1 MSSSTTPKQ
10 TLKQTGLGG
19 QGVAAAAVVVM
30 AGFIGSRALGLG
42 RDIAISARFGTGS
55 ELDAY
60 VAAFRIPDL
69 VFNVLAGG
77 ALSSALIP
85 TLRTYLEH
93 GEREA
98 GWAMVRAVA
107 AAALGALLVCAAL
120 AWLAAPVLVRALSPG
135 WDAERLRLTAS
146 LVRIMLVT
154 PILFGAS
161 GIATAVLQAHQRF
174 VTPAI
179 APALY
184 NAGIIAGALLLAG
197 PGGMGIFG
205 LALGVVGGALL
216 HLGVQVP
223 AVATLGQLRGGIDF
237 HHPGLRRVLL
247 LMAPRLFGLA
257 VVHLNFFVLT
267 VLASFLPEG
276 SLAALNFAWL
286 LMMLPL
292 GLFGMALST
301 AALPALA
308 ALAARGELEALG
320 VALTRGLRAIILLSL
335 PSAVGL
341 IVLREPLIRIL
352 FERGRFSEV
361 STGMVAAALVCY
373 SIGLV
378 AHASL
383 EMVTRGFYALQDT
396 RTPALVGAAA
406 LLMNIPLSIV
416 LMQPLR
422 HSGLAL
428 SISLATMVETTVL
441 YLWLRRRVPA
451 LGGRETIQVLAQST
465 SAALLMALV
474 LLVALPLASGALAG
488 VFVVRLGAL
497 LALVGAG
504 ALCYGLALWL
514 LGVPEARALSRLVA
528 ARMLPWLLRLRPAPR

>member
-1 MSSSTTPKQ
+1 M
-10 TLKQTGLGG
+10 
-19 QGVAAAAVVVM
+19 AALVVM
-30 AGFIGSRALGLG
+30 AGFVGSRALGLG
-42 RDIAISARFGTGS
+42 RDIAISARFGTGH

-60 VAAFRIPDL
+60 VAAFRVPDL

-85 TLRTYLEH
+85 TLRAYLEH
-93 GEREA
+93 DEREA

-107 AAALGALLVCAAL
+107 AAVLGALLVCAAL
-120 AWLAAPVLVRALSPG
+120 AWLAAPVLVRVLSPG

-146 LVRIMLVT
+146 LVRLMLVT

-174 VTPAI
+174 VMPAI

-197 PGGMGIFG
+197 PGGLGIVG
-205 LALGVVGGALL
+205 LALGVVAGALL

-223 AVATLGQLRGGIDF
+223 AVVRLGPLRGSIDL
-237 HHPGLRRVLL
+237 HHPGLRQVLL

-308 ALAARGELEALG
+308 AMAARGELEALG
-320 VALTRGLRAIILLSL
+320 VALTRGLRVIILLSV

-341 IVLREPLIRIL
+341 IVLREPLVRIL
-352 FERGRFSEV
+352 FERGRFSEA
-361 STGMVAAALVCY
+361 STGMVATALVCY
-373 SIGLV
+373 SAGLV
-378 AHASL
+378 AHAAL

-406 LLMNIPLSIV
+406 LVLNIPLSLA

-428 SISLATMVETTVL
+428 GLSLATMVETTVL
-441 YLWLRRRVPA
+441 YLWLRCRVPA
-451 LGGRETIQVLAQST
+451 LRSGETIQALVYST
-465 SAALLMALV
+465 GAALLMALA
-474 LLVALPLASGALAG
+474 LLAALPAAAGALTGA
-488 VFVVRLGAL
+488 FVVRLGAL
-497 LALVGAG
+497 LALIGAG

-514 LGVPEARALSRLVA
+514 FGVPEARALPRMAA
-528 ARMLPWLLRLRPAPR
+528 ARMRPWLLRLWPSPSVQR

>member
-1 MSSSTTPKQ
+1 MSSSTTPKR
-10 TLKQTGLGG
+10 TGLGG
-19 QGVAAAAVVVM
+19 QGVAAAAIVVM
-30 AGFIGSRALGLG
+30 AGFVGSRALGLG

-55 ELDAY
+55 ELDVY

-85 TLRTYLEH
+85 TLRAYLEH

-107 AAALGALLVCAAL
+107 AAVLAALLVCAAL

-135 WDAERLRLTAS
+135 WDAERLHLTAS

-154 PILFGAS
+154 PVLFGAS

-184 NAGIIAGALLLAG
+184 NAGIIMGALLLAG

-205 LALGVVGGALL
+205 LTLGVVAGAVL
-216 HLGVQVP
+216 HLGVQAP
-223 AVATLGQLRGGIDF
+223 EVARLGRLRGNIDF
-237 HHPGLRRVLL
+237 HHPGLRRVLV
-247 LMAPRLFGLA
+247 LMVPRLFGLA

-308 ALAARGELEALG
+308 ALAARGEFEALG
-320 VALTRGLRAIILLSL
+320 ATLTRGLRAIILLSL

-341 IVLREPLIRIL
+341 IILREPLVRIL
-352 FERGRFSEV
+352 FERGRFSEA
-361 STGMVAAALVCY
+361 STSMVTAALVCY
-373 SIGLV
+373 SAGLV

-383 EMVTRGFYALQDT
+383 EMITRGFYALQDT

-406 LLMNIPLSIV
+406 LLLNIPLSIA

-428 SISLATMVETTVL
+428 GISVATMAETAVL
-441 YLWLRRRVPA
+441 YLWLRRRLPGLRA
-451 LGGRETIQVLAQST
+451 RETIQALLHSAG
-465 SAALLMALV
+465 AALLMALA
-474 LLVALPLASGALAG
+474 LLVLLPLASGVLAG
-488 VFVVRLGAL
+488 AFVVRLGAL
-497 LALVGAG
+497 LALAGAG

-514 LGVPEARALSRLVA
+514 FGVPEARALPRLAA
-528 ARMLPWLLRLRPAPR
+528 ARMRPWLLRVHPSTHWR